1 MCDEEKKVE
10 VKQPTILVLKFL
22 YPYPERWIKSVL
34 TPLYALI
41 EEFKDSIKMKDI
53 GFPEN
58 WKDVLEE
65 QVIKDN

>member
-1 MCDEEKKVE
+1 MDKVG
-10 VKQPTILVLKFL
+10 VNTV
-22 YPYPERWIKSVL
+22 
-34 TPLYALI
+34 YALI